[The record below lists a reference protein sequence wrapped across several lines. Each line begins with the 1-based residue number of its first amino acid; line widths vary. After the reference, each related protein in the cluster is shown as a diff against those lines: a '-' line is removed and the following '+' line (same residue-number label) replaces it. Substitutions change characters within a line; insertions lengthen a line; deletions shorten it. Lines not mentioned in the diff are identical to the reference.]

1 MIGNKMDFK
10 KACKTSAKQYRAY
23 EEKRARLI
31 SEGVHDYSLIHS
43 LLKSGNEVQ
52 LHSNFIY
59 SFINPQGLHYRGDI
73 FLGAFLNQISL
84 EWSEFIDVRRATVY
98 KERNNIDLM
107 ITDGDRYV
115 IIENKIHA
123 VDQKYQIS
131 RYIQTVMQLA
141 SIDKHDAAERI
152 AVIYLSSKKSK
163 PSDDS
168 QSIIGFDLVE
178 ESSPHLVWRGFSNK
192 EQEELKNTKYRSLIE
207 LDLADGSKIPYYH
220 FPYYSND
227 DKCKCGTLEGWVYQ
241 CIKILED
248 TAGKNDLIYALEEY
262 GKILQRLK
270 KPRNKWKKIMDLVER
285 MLELQ
290 NENAVDHDDV
300 YKLMIA
306 SRDALPRYVAA
317 RIYRLLKSIF
327 VKADIERDKG
337 RFEKGITEDSLVDW
351 LRKNGQEPYHIGFV
365 YMGHEITFAKIAAYI
380 KPEGENYSKEYRIC
394 KDHNDTRLLLLS
406 TPDGLN
412 KFESEVRK
420 VAEEKF
426 KLVR

>member
-1 MIGNKMDFK
+1 MDFK
-10 KACKTSAKQYRAY
+10 KACETSAEQYRVY
-23 EEKRARLI
+23 EARRAQAI
-31 SEGVHDYSLIHS
+31 SEGDHDYSLIHS

-59 SFINPQGLHYRGDI
+59 SFINPHGLHYRDGI
-73 FLGAFLNQISL
+73 FLGAFLSQISV
-84 EWSEFIDVRRATVY
+84 EWSGFIDVSRATVY
-98 KERNNIDLM
+98 KERNSIDLM

-131 RYIQTVMQLA
+131 RYIQTIMQLA
-141 SIDKHDAAERI
+141 SIDKHDAEERI

-207 LDLADGSKIPYYH
+207 LDLTDGSKIPYYH

-227 DKCKCGTLEGWVYQ
+227 DKCKYGTLEGWVSQ
-241 CIKILED
+241 CIEILEN

-262 GKILQRLK
+262 RKILERLK
-270 KPRNKWKKIMDLVER
+270 NPRNKWKNNMNLDKY
-285 MLELQ
+285 MLRLQ
-290 NENAVDHDDV
+290 SENAADHDEV
-300 YKLMIA
+300 YKIMIA
-306 SRDALPRYVAA
+306 SRKALPLYVAA

-327 VKADIERDKG
+327 VKADLERDKG

-351 LRKNGQEPYHIGFV
+351 LRKNGKKYDNIGFV

-394 KDHNDTRLLLLS
+394 KDHNDTRFLLLS

-420 VAEEKF
+420 VSEEKF
-426 KLVR
+426 KLLR